1 MKKMYRDIL
10 NAIMESFEPDGW
22 NSGQNDDD
30 STAALSQNIT
40 VLTGTPFGNYILSD
54 GSVHELGPD
63 LVVWNTDDESIY
75 AKGDEQLND
84 IPFKAIWV
92 EQDRENSL
100 IVHIHP
106 LVKELIIK
114 NLSLFFAYYNKFQ
127 PNSIKTSS
135 AYSRITLT
143 FYTYSQ
149 TFQKYTFFT
158 ESNSFSIP
166 NLNISIKCSQNYSE
180 YFGFQKNLI
189 AFYGAQ
195 YTKVV
200 KSWFIPDKPSIYIDF
215 SDFNEAHRFDFILY
229 DLTQNDNNKNIYTV
243 KPSKK
248 YKNIGY
254 ISNIDKPEKQDE
266 ETKEDIKFL
275 ETMKKRFENEN
286 SHNLSLLSF
295 CPRQSYGWM
304 HHLLKDVMLDDIPP
318 KTKLDI
324 AWLECSKADKIDSWE
339 KILRLFIN
347 KDISADKCDFN
358 FNFHDMPE
366 SFISEIVSKPKGK
379 YGYSKNIFL
388 GLLKNTNF
396 KQAENFVLGLL
407 SNSDS
412 ETQKIKNIVY
422 SFFNSTEWPRDVNN
436 TDELYRCV
444 NVTAY

>member
-10 NAIMESFEPDGW
+10 TAIMESFESDGW

-75 AKGDEQLND
+75 VPKDKELND

-114 NLSLFFAYYNKFQ
+114 NLSLFFTYYNKFQ

-149 TFQKYTFFT
+149 TFQKYTFST
-158 ESNSFSIP
+158 ESNSFSIA
-166 NLNISIKCSQNYSE
+166 NLNISIKYSQNYSE

-195 YTKVV
+195 YTK
-200 KSWFIPDKPSIYIDF
+200 S
-215 SDFNEAHRFDFILY
+215 
-229 DLTQNDNNKNIYTV
+229 
-243 KPSKK
+243 
-248 YKNIGY
+248 
-254 ISNIDKPEKQDE
+254 
-266 ETKEDIKFL
+266 
-275 ETMKKRFENEN
+275 
-286 SHNLSLLSF
+286 
-295 CPRQSYGWM
+295 
-304 HHLLKDVMLDDIPP
+304 
-318 KTKLDI
+318 
-324 AWLECSKADKIDSWE
+324 
-339 KILRLFIN
+339 
-347 KDISADKCDFN
+347 
-358 FNFHDMPE
+358 
-366 SFISEIVSKPKGK
+366 
-379 YGYSKNIFL
+379 
-388 GLLKNTNF
+388 
-396 KQAENFVLGLL
+396 
-407 SNSDS
+407 
-412 ETQKIKNIVY
+412 
-422 SFFNSTEWPRDVNN
+422 
-436 TDELYRCV
+436 
-444 NVTAY
+444 